1 MSRVR
6 TRPATATAAVT
17 AALACVAALTAASVP
32 AAAHTAHAGHA
43 AHAGPPAAAAAQLR
57 HAAGAGAAA
66 ETIRQIP
73 LQGAVNVRDLGGY
86 RTWTGGQV
94 RQGLVYRS
102 DALNR
107 LTPADVTTVSGLGL
121 AKVVDFR
128 IPLEVQYDGP
138 DRLPAG
144 TAPVSRPVSD
154 LGLFATLVGV
164 IGSGDPARQEEV
176 LGGGRAEAYMR
187 DVYRTFV
194 ISPENRAQF
203 GATLRELAEGSGP
216 LLFHCTSGKD
226 RTGWLGYVLLR
237 ALAVPEETA
246 ERDYL
251 ASNTFRAAYDARLRE
266 ALRQSGR
273 MQNPDL
279 LIPLQEVRGDYL
291 DAATARLE
299 AEYGGFYGYLT
310 EGLGLDLRTLA
321 KLQSRLVR

>member
-1 MSRVR
+1 MSRAR
-6 TRPATATAAVT
+6 TRPATATVAAA
-17 AALACVAALTAASVP
+17 AALACVAALTAAAAAP
-32 AAAHTAHAGHA
+32 AAAQQQSQ
-43 AHAGPPAAAAAQLR
+43 AAAT
-57 HAAGAGAAA
+57 GARTAA

-86 RTWTGGQV
+86 RTWTGGRV

-107 LTPADVTTVSGLGL
+107 LTPADLGAVSGLGL

-144 TAPVSRPVSD
+144 PTPVSRPVSD

-187 DVYRTFV
+187 EVYRTFV
-194 ISPENRAQF
+194 TSPANRAQF
-203 GATLRELAEGSGP
+203 GETLRELAQGSGP

-226 RTGWLGYVLLR
+226 RTGWLSYVLLR
-237 ALAVPEETA
+237 ALAVPEESA

-251 ASNTFRAAYDARLRE
+251 ASNAFRAAYDARVRE

-273 MQNPDL
+273 MQDPDL
-279 LIPLQEVRGDYL
+279 LIPLQEVRVGYL
-291 DAATARLE
+291 DAANTQLE
-299 AEYGGFYGYLT
+299 ADYGGFYGYLAD
-310 EGLGLDLRTLA
+310 GLGLDLRTLA
-321 KLQSRLVR
+321 KLRSRLVR